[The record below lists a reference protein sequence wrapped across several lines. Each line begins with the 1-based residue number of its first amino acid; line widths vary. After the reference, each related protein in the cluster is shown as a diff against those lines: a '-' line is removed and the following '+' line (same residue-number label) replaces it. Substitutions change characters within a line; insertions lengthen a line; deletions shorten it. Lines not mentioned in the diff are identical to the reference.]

1 MRDIPFSKPELPRNA
16 TITPIVTRYL
26 PGRKNKMHIGK
37 KRARRHLADNMNKK
51 ALLDI
56 HVLSQ
61 GSIFTVVQNNMKSQQ
76 LDKLV
81 YFDSI

>member
-1 MRDIPFSKPELPRNA
+1 
-16 TITPIVTRYL
+16 
-26 PGRKNKMHIGK
+26 MHIGK